1 MNNFEE
7 YDLRH
12 WENDEFDE
20 LTIYTARNGVFS
32 LTPEIIYSLLTRYS
46 PVGYREGEIMLDVPV
61 ESFLKFWEDLG
72 GEYARR

>member
-1 MNNFEE
+1 MDNFEE
-7 YDLRH
+7 YDIRH
-12 WENDEFDE
+12 WEDAEFDN
-20 LTIYTARNGVFS
+20 LTVYTARNGVFS

-61 ESFLKFWEDLG
+61 ESFLKFWEELG